1 MQLLTARELRQTLKI
16 SRTTLFRLL
25 QKGLPS
31 VGTGRLRRYELD
43 AVLRWMNG
51 RGPQDDEITLMRAGM
66 YRCTNLDGC
75 RDHRSGRPWVWTFHR
90 PVPSDKFYCTKC
102 YTRSLVWVG
111 TPIEAE
117 PNVEATGEGDD
128 R

>member
-16 SRTTLFRLL
+16 SRTTLYRLL

-31 VGTGRLRRYELD
+31 VGTGRLRRFELD
-43 AVLRWMNG
+43 TVLRWMNG

-66 YRCTNLDGC
+66 YRCTNLDRCG
-75 RDHRSGRPWVWTFHR
+75 GAYRPTVWIFKN
-90 PVPSDKFYCTKC
+90 PIPSDRFYCTKC

-111 TPIEAE
+111 TPYAE
-117 PNVEATGEGDD
+117 PNVEATGERDD
-128 R
+128 G

>member
-1 MQLLTARELRQTLKI
+1 MQLLTARELCQTLKI

-31 VGTGRLRRYELD
+31 VGAGRLRRFELD
-43 AVLRWMNG
+43 TVLRWMNG
-51 RGPQDDEITLMRAGM
+51 RGSQDDEITLMRAGIH
-66 YRCTNLDGC
+66 RCMNLDGC
-75 RDHRSGRPWVWTFHR
+75 QDHRTMRPCVWTFHR

-111 TPIEAE
+111 TPYAE

>member
-16 SRTTLFRLL
+16 SRTTLYRLL

-51 RGPQDDEITLMRAGM
+51 RGPHVDEITFHRAGI
-66 YRCTNLDGC
+66 YRCTNGC
-75 RDHRSGRPWVWTFHR
+75 RERNGRPLTWTANKPF
-90 PVPSDKFYCTKC
+90 PDDKFYCREC
-102 YTRSLVWVG
+102 FNRSLVWVG
-111 TPIEAE
+111 TPYDAE
-117 PNVEATGEGDD
+117 PKVEATGERDD
-128 R
+128 G

>member
-16 SRTTLFRLL
+16 SRTTLYRLL

-43 AVLRWMNG
+43 TVLRWMNG

-66 YRCTNLDGC
+66 YRCTNLDRCG
-75 RDHRSGRPWVWTFHR
+75 GAYRPTVWTFHR

-111 TPIEAE
+111 TPYAE
-117 PNVEATGEGDD
+117 PKVEATGEGDD